1 MTTHAPSGAL
11 RADDPWSPYRLFSRE
26 AWAALRAH
34 TPQPLT
40 AHEIAQVES
49 LNDPISLDEVE
60 AIYLPLSRLLS
71 LHVAATQELFS
82 ATQQFTQADDVA
94 RTPFILGVA
103 GSVAVGKST
112 TARVLQALLARW
124 PGSPRVSLVTTDG
137 FLLPNARLAERGLL
151 ARKGF
156 PESYDTRGL
165 LRFLNDIKAGR
176 RRVEAPVYSHLVYD
190 VVPGATVVVDQPD
203 IVIVEG
209 LNVLQPARL
218 PQHGEH
224 VPFVSDFFDFSVYL
238 DADEDLLRTWYIERF
253 MRLRETAFRDP
264 RSYFARYAALDA
276 AEAAETARRFWDEI
290 NLVNLRENILP
301 TRQRAKLILRKG
313 ASHQIEQVA
322 LRRI

>member
-1 MTTHAPSGAL
+1 MPSAAAAGSRPAE
-11 RADDPWSPYRLFSRE
+11 DWSPYRVFSRA
-26 AWAALRAH
+26 AWAALRAQ
-34 TPQPLT
+34 TPQPLD
-40 AHEIAQVES
+40 ADEIARLQS

-71 LHVAATQELFS
+71 LHVSATQELFA
-82 ATQQFTQADDVA
+82 ATQHFTRADDVA

-137 FLLPNARLAERGLL
+137 FLLPNARLAERGIL

-156 PESYDTRGL
+156 PESYDTRAL

-176 RRVEAPVYSHLVYD
+176 RHVVAPVYSHLVYD
-190 VVPGATVVVDQPD
+190 VVPGATVEVDQPD

-238 DADEDLLRTWYIERF
+238 DADEALLRTWYIERF

-264 RSYFARYAALDA
+264 RSYFARYAALGET
-276 AEAAETARRFWDEI
+276 EAMEMARRFWDEI

-313 ASHQIEQVA
+313 TSHEIEEVA